1 MSGFSEDQEIVLE
14 IIKLWLRKKDASFLA
29 REELVVFWGPLD
41 GNLRKQDWNK
51 LKLSEAVSIIRSTE
65 VPVGVMKHCTADI
78 FRAAAQEEARTYVA
92 GVSVVGGAVSPEYF
106 NYNSKKRSACET
118 IEHQVAVHL
127 ISELEA
133 LQQNIMWTDVA
144 YLFEQCLKY
153 MKIEIPNS
161 MQRNKFIRYGLND
174 SAFIEKRNS
183 KRYNGRYVI
192 RENGKLRQLIC
203 IKLPDRS
210 GIKSDWTLE
219 EKRGIV
225 LRSVTPLLNPPRG
238 SSQ

>member
-1 MSGFSEDQEIVLE
+1 MSEFTDDQEIVLE
-14 IIKLWLRKKDASFLA
+14 IIKLWLREQDAAFLA
-29 REELVVFWGPLD
+29 REEIVVFWGPLD
-41 GNLRKQDWNK
+41 GNLRKQGWNK
-51 LKLSEAVSIIRSTE
+51 LKLSEAVSIVRTTK
-65 VPVGVMKHCTADI
+65 VPVGVMKHCTADLM
-78 FRAAAQEEARTYVA
+78 RAAAQEEARAYVA

-106 NYNSKKRSACET
+106 NYHSKARSVCET
-118 IEHQVAVHL
+118 IEHRVAVHL

-133 LQQNIMWTDVA
+133 LNQNIMWHHVA
-144 YLFEQCLKY
+144 YLYEQCLKY
-153 MKIEIPNS
+153 MKLEVPNS

-210 GIKSDWTLE
+210 GIKDDWTKDE
-219 EKRGIV
+219 MREVV
-225 LRSVTPLLNPPRG
+225 LRAVKPLLNPLRG
-238 SSQ
+238 KQ